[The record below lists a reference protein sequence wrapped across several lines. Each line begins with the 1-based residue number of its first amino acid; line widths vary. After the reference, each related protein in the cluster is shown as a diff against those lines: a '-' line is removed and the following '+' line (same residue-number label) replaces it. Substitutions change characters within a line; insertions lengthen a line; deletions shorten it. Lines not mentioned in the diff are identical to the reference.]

1 MEEYRPI
8 LSLNPSSD
16 DRVIPNGSTT
26 SVEIS
31 NDIFSFMVTKS
42 QWDNCENY
50 KESDMNPRYSVT
62 GYKGSYLL
70 SEMKSA
76 FDMGKSLYF
85 ESEKLKETDSISE
98 LVPIIDSR
106 NITYYVN
113 DARPNIE
120 CTLTIGKFIIDT
132 FTTDKN
138 GHYKGTFLIPKGMS
152 AKYPVTAKVT
162 MSDNSFFMCN
172 YVSNVTKVKRQFT
185 KRMLPI
191 GVLVDGEFHGTK
203 G

>member
-1 MEEYRPI
+1 MKEYRPI
-8 LSLNPSSD
+8 LSLKPSGYN
-16 DRVIPNGSTT
+16 RVIPNGSIT

-76 FDMGKSLYF
+76 FDIGKSLYF

-113 DARPNIE
+113 NARPNIE
-120 CTLTIGKFIIDT
+120 CTLTIGKSIIDT

-138 GHYKGTFLIPKGMS
+138 GHYQGTFLIPKGMS
-152 AKYPVTAKVT
+152 AKYSVTVKVT
-162 MSDNSFFMCN
+162 MSDNSFFTCN
-172 YVSNVTKVKRQFT
+172 YDSTVTKVKRHFI
-185 KRMLPI
+185 KRLLPI
-191 GVLVDGEFHGTK
+191 GVLVDGEFYGTK

>member
-1 MEEYRPI
+1 MEEYRPV

-152 AKYPVTAKVT
+152 AKQPVTVKVT
-162 MSDNSFFMCN
+162 MSDNNFFMCN
-172 YVSNVTKVKRQFT
+172 YISNVTKVKRHFT

-191 GVLVDGEFHGTK
+191 GVLVDGEFHGTR